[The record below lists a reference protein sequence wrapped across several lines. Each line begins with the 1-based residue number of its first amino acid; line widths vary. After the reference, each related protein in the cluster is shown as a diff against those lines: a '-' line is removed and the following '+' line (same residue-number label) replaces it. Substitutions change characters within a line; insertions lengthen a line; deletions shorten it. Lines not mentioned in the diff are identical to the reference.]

1 MGCASK
7 KVAFCMAICMISL
20 ILIAGCCEFEINPR
34 SLLSYYSYDLRIY
47 TTGPITDV
55 TIYLPL
61 PVKHGVPMVGPV
73 VLHESDF
80 ATSNLSVEF
89 VASPPG
95 INLSE
100 ILNQTDTHPPSG
112 NEPKYLKISTDRVY
126 LDETQDGPYRI
137 EIDNLTWL
145 ESPLSFAD
153 TANPYFNETVFLP
166 KLNFALPAPTEGIP
180 VNSTSTSS
188 HNYQLTP
195 IAVSQQVPIYAEY
208 SASPS
213 TRVTIRSSISGAND
227 WRERCEIGAGNSY
240 DDYYE
245 WYHSGDSHG
254 WQTASGMYI
263 AARGEYPNLSHPV
276 WQEVLNRTAE
286 E

>member
-7 KVAFCMAICMISL
+7 KVVLGMAICLIAL
-20 ILIAGCCEFEINPR
+20 ILAAGCSDFDANPR
-34 SLLSYYSYDLRIY
+34 MFSLYYSYDLRMY

-61 PVKHGVPMVGPV
+61 PVKRGVPMVGPV

-95 INLSE
+95 LNLSE

-112 NEPKYLKISTDRVY
+112 NEPKYLKISADRVY
-126 LDETQDGPYRI
+126 LDKTQDGSYLI
-137 EIDNLTWL
+137 EIDNFTWL

-153 TANPYFNETVFLP
+153 TVDPYFNETVFLP
-166 KLNFALPAPTEGIP
+166 KLNFALPAPPEGIP
-180 VNSTSTSS
+180 VNSTFSDWIQ
-188 HNYQLTP
+188 YPP
-195 IAVSQQVPIYAEY
+195 IEVSQQVPIYAEY
-208 SASPS
+208 SASPA
-213 TRVTIRSSISGAND
+213 TRVDISSSIHGSNAWKEGYD
-227 WRERCEIGAGNSY
+227 GGGYNSY
-240 DDYYE
+240 ADYYS

-263 AARGEYPNLSHPV
+263 AARGVYPSFSHPV
-276 WQEVLNRTAE
+276 WQEVPNLTAT
-286 E
+286 

>member
-1 MGCASK
+1 MGCTSRK
-7 KVAFCMAICMISL
+7 LVLCMAICLFSL
-20 ILIAGCCEFEINPR
+20 ILAAGCSSFDPDPR
-34 SLLSYYSYDLRIY
+34 MFRSHYSYDLKIY

-55 TIYLPL
+55 TFYLPL

-73 VLHESDF
+73 VLHENDF

-95 INLSE
+95 LNLTGAYPMA
-100 ILNQTDTHPPSG
+100 N

-126 LDETQDGPYRI
+126 LDKTQDGPYLI
-137 EIDNLTWL
+137 EIDNATRL

-153 TANPYFNETVFLP
+153 TVNPYFNETVFLP
-166 KLNFALPAPTEGIP
+166 KLNFALPAQTEDIP
-180 VNSTSTSS
+180 VNSTSTTSYD
-188 HNYQLTP
+188 YQSTP
-195 IAVSQQVPIYAEY
+195 IEVLQQVPIYAEY
-208 SASPS
+208 SASPA
-213 TRVTIRSSISGAND
+213 TRVDIYSSIHGSNS
-227 WRERCEIGAGNSY
+227 WLERCEIGAGNSY

-254 WQTASGMYI
+254 WQTASGTYE
-263 AARGEYPNLSHPV
+263 AARGEYPNFSHPV

-286 E
+286 K